1 MFNVFRRSIVNQK
14 NRFKKGFEE
23 IFRPI
28 VDDALESVFQRRG
41 AIRGNFPNSSS
52 QNTLESLN
60 NFLGRHQFIIN
71 AGISTLSVLVSFVGL
86 NITYK
91 TYEAQLE
98 ANNLTKELIKSNE
111 EVVKSN
117 EKVVEA
123 LKQRS
128 QEESTRRYI
137 DYVARAI
144 DLVQIGRNLFDFA
157 RFGWRNR
164 NGRPSGNRNPG
175 DSNFDT
181 PPSGSAFREN
191 RSRRGGSL

>member
-1 MFNVFRRSIVNQK
+1 MN
-14 NRFKKGFEE
+14 
-23 IFRPI
+23 
-28 VDDALESVFQRRG
+28 
-41 AIRGNFPNSSS
+41 NFPNPSN
-52 QNTLESLN
+52 QIRVQSLN
-60 NFLGRHQFIIN
+60 NYLGRHQYIVN
-71 AGISTLSVLVSFVGL
+71 AGLSTFTLLVSLVGL
-86 NITYK
+86 NIALK
-91 TYEAQLE
+91 AYEAQQE

-137 DYVARAI
+137 DYVARAS
-144 DLVQIGRNLFDFA
+144 DLVQIGRNLLGFA

-181 PPSGSAFREN
+181 PPSGRAYREN
-191 RSRRGGSL
+191 QNPRGRSL